1 MDRTV
6 PHSVATGPPHGRL
19 TRDPMAAFLPPCFFA
34 VAVAS
39 FASALVAAPFLLDEV
54 AAFFYQPHV
63 LALTHVLTVGW
74 VSLTIQGVL
83 YRYVPGLTKQP
94 IPHPRL
100 AVVQGATFALGG
112 AGLVA
117 GFWVH
122 RWGPV
127 AMSAGV
133 LVASA
138 CLLCA
143 NLWPMLRASP
153 ERGVAEVGIM
163 LSTAFLVAAAM
174 LGMLLAIDKSRP
186 VLRGSLLTNLAAHV
200 HLAAVGWVG
209 ATIVALSFRFLP
221 AFLMP
226 TVDLTRI
233 ARRLVVALALAVA
246 TLAGLLLAQSDVAR
260 AAAGALAALVLVYV
274 ALLLRLVTRRRMPMD
289 WTAWHA
295 VASAGWVAVAALA
308 GTVLVVV
315 GGNDVVGTR
324 IAAAYGVAGIVGW
337 MSNLIVGVSYKLFPG
352 FVAAARTQLGRP
364 AVPMAVLRVPAQLP
378 PIVFAGLNV
387 GVVAIVLGI
396 LVDVSPAVLLGGTL
410 LAATGILYA
419 IGTERTLLF
428 TVREPRGEWGP
439 LSVLP

>member
-1 MDRTV
+1 
-6 PHSVATGPPHGRL
+6 
-19 TRDPMAAFLPPCFFA
+19 
-34 VAVAS
+34 
-39 FASALVAAPFLLDEV
+39 
-54 AAFFYQPHV
+54 
-63 LALTHVLTVGW
+63 
-74 VSLTIQGVL
+74 
-83 YRYVPGLTKQP
+83 
-94 IPHPRL
+94 
-100 AVVQGATFALGG
+100 
-112 AGLVA
+112 
-117 GFWVH
+117 
-122 RWGPV
+122 
-127 AMSAGV
+127 
-133 LVASA
+133 
-138 CLLCA
+138 
-143 NLWPMLRASP
+143 
-153 ERGVAEVGIM
+153 
-163 LSTAFLVAAAM
+163 
-174 LGMLLAIDKSRP
+174 
-186 VLRGSLLTNLAAHV
+186 
-200 HLAAVGWVG
+200 
-209 ATIVALSFRFLP
+209 
-221 AFLMP
+221 
-226 TVDLTRI
+226 
-233 ARRLVVALALAVA
+233 
-246 TLAGLLLAQSDVAR
+246 
-260 AAAGALAALVLVYV
+260 
-274 ALLLRLVTRRRMPMD
+274 VTRRRMPMD